1 LNLDHIHNVYFI
13 GVGGIGMSA
22 IASYFKSNGKQVAG
36 YDKVPTPITKSLQK
50 MGVSIHFED
59 SIACVEDN
67 FKNKQ
72 NTIVIYTPAVPKNH
86 IELNYF
92 LDHNF
97 TVLKRSEILGE
108 ITKSTVCLAV
118 AGTHGKTTTST
129 ILGHIMKEAHTNATS
144 FLGGI
149 SENYNSNLIL
159 GGSEVSVV
167 EADEFDRSFLKLS
180 PNIACVTSMDAD
192 HLDIYGEPEA
202 LEQSFKEFANKVS
215 DTLFVRKGLP
225 INGLT
230 FGIEE
235 QSDYDA
241 SNIRIQEGTYI
252 FDVET
257 PSEKIKNVE
266 INLPGKHNVLN
277 AVAALAM
284 AHSFGVSLTDIA
296 KALLSFKGVKR
307 RFSYKIKTD
316 NLVLIDDYAHHPT
329 EINAVVDSVI
339 EMYPS
344 KKVLGVFQPH
354 LFSRTKD
361 FVDDFASALSR
372 FDELIL
378 LDIYPA
384 RELPIEGVNSE
395 WLLSKISTEK
405 KQFSTKEN
413 LVENILK
420 SEAQIIVMIGAGD
433 IGELVIKV
441 KNILSVEN

>member
-1 LNLDHIHNVYFI
+1 MNLDHIHNVYFI